1 MSRKPT
7 IKLSYPDA
15 STLAMQLTDAMIRRA
30 PGKRIVETTSEDKAG
45 DGEGSLLDGLNSV
58 RTSTG
63 VEMTLTLEPNSMDY
77 ALQQLIRP
85 NLTEEE
91 KKAIFGEDSASTDEM
106 LPGSAPAEEQTA
118 PDQEKQIDVGKI
130 PDRDLRT
137 ILADLVDA
145 AQGYVQGG
153 QDAWEKHIENSI
165 ETAIKEIDHRAGVID
180 LAETYEYAPA
190 ADLEKI
196 ILEALQDHIPDADYI
211 TKTGL
216 MSDLAKRINL
226 HEKVR
231 ARNFVKSNDYWA
243 IQIAAC
249 LINAKV
255 CRPTK
260 KAVTAMQSELDGI
273 IMAITDDDLNP
284 EFNVINIPGAALKEY
299 LLRGQYY
306 TGSVDPKEMADLLEN
321 GPLPKDREDEHN
333 DPSWDDVE
341 KEARSMGKK
350 QDQDIEPG
358 LLNDLDDGSDGMA
371 PAEEVMGH
379 DE

>member
-7 IKLSYPDA
+7 IKISYPDA
-15 STLAMQLTDAMIRRA
+15 SDVAMKLTEAMVRRA
-30 PGKRIVETTSEDKAG
+30 PGRRVVETTSEDSASPAG
-45 DGEGSLLDGLNSV
+45 GELFADFDACS
-58 RTSTG
+58 TSTS
-63 VEMTLTLEPNSMDY
+63 VDLTLTLNSASMDY
-77 ALQQLIRP
+77 ALETLIRP
-85 NLTEEE
+85 NLTADE
-91 KKAIFGEDSASTDEM
+91 KKRILGEDA
-106 LPGSAPAEEQTA
+106 EQTELTLT
-118 PDQEKQIDVGKI
+118 PSEQEKQIDVGKI

-153 QDAWEKHIENSI
+153 QDAWEKHIENAI

-180 LAETYEYAPA
+180 LAETYDYAPA

-299 LLRGQYY
+299 LLRGKYY
-306 TGSVDPKEMADLLEN
+306 TGSVDPKDMADLLEN
-321 GPLPKDREDEHN
+321 GPLPEDREDEHN

-341 KEARSMGKK
+341 AEAQKIGQRKT
-350 QDQDIEPG
+350 DETNETDDIEPG